1 MSFPVSMTRYEFQLT
16 PTTRADSFTT
26 ASATTASTTTGH
38 LLIFHAMFFYFL
50 HSIFLSC
57 LSASFLLVLQLS
69 SWLPLFLSPL
79 LFCLLLDLSFIG
91 IIDIIY
97 RRPHAPYNPSMLP
110 PFPLTEWRAGGGFVH
125 RLIKRTTPKSWGLW
139 CWWFVYGLQ
148 WQQFLGFAR

>member
-1 MSFPVSMTRYEFQLT
+1 MSFPVSMTRYELQLT

-38 LLIFHAMFFYFL
+38 LLIFHTMFFYFIL
-50 HSIFLSC
+50 FSSHTCPLRFSSSSNSPHDFRFSFPLS
-57 LSASFLLVLQLS
+57 F
-69 SWLPLFLSPL
+69 
-79 LFCLLLDLSFIG
+79 FCLLLDLSFIG

-110 PFPLTEWRAGGGFVH
+110 PLPLTEWRAGGGFVH

-148 WQQFLGFAR
+148 